1 MSPRTYLIIAF
12 VLMLA
17 VACGPGTD
25 ETSESQPSAAQ
36 DSAPTFTP
44 TPDTGVVVL
53 EGNGNQTSSVVLD
66 EGQWSVDMTVQ
77 DNEDCSSGSCIESKF
92 TVEIESESGKA
103 LVVPAERDHGRL
115 EWKRDRWRGKRV
127 GGLDPWHS
135 KSDRHRNRPV
145 DNQVLA
151 EIDRTR
157 HTTTA

>member
-1 MSPRTYLIIAF
+1 MSARTYLAIAF

-25 ETSESQPSAAQ
+25 ETSKSQPSAEKDA
-36 DSAPTFTP
+36 APTFTP
-44 TPDTGVVVL
+44 TPDTGVVAL

-103 LVVPAERDHGRL
+103 LVVPANE
-115 EWKRDRWRGKRV
+115 
-127 GGLDPWHS
+127 
-135 KSDRHRNRPV
+135 
-145 DNQVLA
+145 
-151 EIDRTR
+151 
-157 HTTTA
+157 TTAGWSGSATVGVGSGLVDLTPGTQKVTVTAKGSWTIRFSPK

>member
-1 MSPRTYLIIAF
+1 MGPERTRHPNLNRQPRRIPRPRSLPRLDTD
-12 VLMLA
+12 VVA
-17 VACGPGTD
+17 V
-25 ETSESQPSAAQ
+25 
-36 DSAPTFTP
+36 
-44 TPDTGVVVL
+44 
-53 EGNGNQTSSVVLD
+53 EGNGNHTSSIVLD
-66 EGQWSVDMTVQ
+66 DGQWSVDMTVQ

-103 LVVPAERDHGRL
+103 LVVPANETTAG
-115 EWKRDRWRGKRV
+115 WSGSATV
-127 GGLDPWHS
+127 GVGSGLVDLTPWHS